1 MINRSFWKNKKVIIT
16 GHTGFKG
23 MWLSLILKK
32 LGCRLYGFSLKPSR
46 DDCFYKIFKK
56 KNIFEYEKFGDI
68 SKDYCFNKFKNT
80 KYDLIFH
87 LAAQSLVGFSE
98 KEPFVTYNSN
108 VMGTLNILE
117 FFRKKKIDSLVCITS
132 DKVYHNNE
140 SKIIFKEDDRLG
152 GKDIYSSSKVCS
164 EILIKSYIDTYNLRN
179 KKIVTARAGNIIG
192 GGDFNTSRLLPDFI
206 ISSINNKKFYLR
218 NPKSTRPWQYILDV
232 LLGYILLAEE
242 TFKRK
247 KIYLNWNF
255 GPSENLNIDT
265 QNIIQTASR
274 FIDCKYE
281 IMNKS
286 RNTLKESKYLNLNSS
301 RSRRNLKWKPTYN
314 INKSIKETI
323 EWYQCYFNYP
333 KKIDEYTDQIIS
345 NYINQ

>member
-1 MINRSFWKNKKVIIT
+1 MINRRFWKNKKVIIT

-46 DDCFYKIFKK
+46 DDRLYKIFKK
-56 KNIFEYEKFGDI
+56 KSIFEYEIFGDI
-68 SKDYCFNKFKNT
+68 SKDYCLNKFKNT

-117 FFRKKKIDSLVCITS
+117 FFRKKKINSLVCITS

-140 SKIIFKEDDRLG
+140 RKIIFKEDDRLG
-152 GKDIYSSSKVCS
+152 GKDIYSSSKACS
-164 EILIKSYIDTYNLRN
+164 EILIKSYVETYNLRN

-206 ISSINNKKFYLR
+206 ISSFNNKKFYLR

-232 LLGYILLAEE
+232 LNGYILLAEE
-242 TFKRK
+242 TFKK
-247 KIYLNWNF
+247 KNTFLNWNF
-255 GPSENLNIDT
+255 GPSDNSNINT
-265 QNIIQTASR
+265 QNIIHKASR

-286 RNTLKESKYLNLNSS
+286 KYTLKESKYLNLNSS
-301 RSRRNLKWKPTYN
+301 RSRKYLKWKPIYN
-314 INKSIKETI
+314 IDKSIQETI
-323 EWYQCYFNYP
+323 QWYKCYFNYP
-333 KKIDEYTDQIIS
+333 TKIDEYTDQIIS